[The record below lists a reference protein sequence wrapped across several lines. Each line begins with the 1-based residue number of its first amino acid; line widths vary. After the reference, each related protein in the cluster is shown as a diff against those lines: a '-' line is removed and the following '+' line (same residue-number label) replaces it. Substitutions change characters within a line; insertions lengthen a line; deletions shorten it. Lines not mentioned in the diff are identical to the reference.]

1 MAENVSVLDNDGDVT
16 VLYQGGSG
24 GFFFYFYLLLSGNF
38 ISGDELIYSSKST
51 VFSTLSRISKQFN
64 YDLLGCKKQWK
75 SYETWPD
82 NDLCLK
88 LDTDKQK
95 LCLIC
100 NPLFNPNVLPHN
112 LRIVKKTTPVL
123 IYIDLDTQ
131 LRLSYDKQAYW
142 FTETSKKQFAFRGN
156 MKEYIKSI
164 KSNFSYFQ
172 GIKVDPMIPRIVE
185 IFKPRHIFNLRD
197 VLDFHHNPYQE
208 SLVTRWLSLESKK
221 SLIKLGKHYVR

>member
-38 ISGDELIYSSKST
+38 ISGDELIYSSKNT

-112 LRIVKKTTPVL
+112 LRIVKKTT
-123 IYIDLDTQ
+123 
-131 LRLSYDKQAYW
+131 
-142 FTETSKKQFAFRGN
+142 
-156 MKEYIKSI
+156 
-164 KSNFSYFQ
+164 
-172 GIKVDPMIPRIVE
+172 
-185 IFKPRHIFNLRD
+185 
-197 VLDFHHNPYQE
+197 
-208 SLVTRWLSLESKK
+208 
-221 SLIKLGKHYVR
+221 